1 MPSQTPTHSDVR
13 WGPDAWS
20 LCDIYLNPTRITGG
34 NPVVFV
40 RHAGGGNTGTY
51 TDARDTATAGG
62 EFYFYNWLNGRA
74 SDPSNIGG
82 ALPSLKWDIVHFTS
96 GQAYWQSGSDN
107 VGALEESI
115 NRSRSVYFPEA
126 IRDCQRAI
134 ASIKS
139 LGSRYGFDPNKV
151 ITYGNSH
158 GGTLTALSQL
168 APPLLPVG
176 GKLWMESQNSANT
189 HDSRVRGC
197 VLNQPQLKCDLDFM
211 LQSEYA
217 AWFNIRGENIGD
229 GGFGFCTWT
238 NGTLTLTMN
247 ANFAGGFAGAK
258 AGDRVKIISGTS
270 TVPGFYTIASITDRL
285 NVVLTTSITGGA
297 NSADVTISPTWEFD
311 RLDSRLRAA
320 SGVISYFE
328 QKAADFYP
336 GFFNFTIDEIG
347 DHIKPYANSH
357 DSGQIIDLRT
367 AVEAAGLTVDGY
379 TSTGYAGLP
388 SVTSWAWAPWPN
400 INGNVKSNLIVPA
413 FLPIETWMASKV
425 A

>member
-1 MPSQTPTHSDVR
+1 MPSQTPTHSNVR
-13 WGPDAWS
+13 WGSDAWS

-40 RHAGGGNTGTY
+40 RHAGGGTVGTY
-51 TDARDTATAGG
+51 TDARDTATGG
-62 EFYFYNWLNGRA
+62 DEFYFYNWLNGRA
-74 SDPSNIGG
+74 TDAVGG
-82 ALPSLKWDIVHFTS
+82 ASPSLKWDIVHFTS
-96 GQAYWQSGSDN
+96 GQETWSDLVLN
-107 VGALEESI
+107 NIGQLGDDI
-115 NRSRSVYFPEA
+115 NRSRSVYFPDA

-158 GGTLTALSQL
+158 GATLTGLSQL

-176 GKLWMESQNSANT
+176 GKLWMDSGNCSNT

-197 VLNQPQLKCDLDFM
+197 VLNQPQVKCDLTHM
-211 LQSEYA
+211 GAAEYA
-217 AWFNIRGENIGD
+217 AWFGMRGETISS
-229 GGFGFCTWT
+229 CTWT
-238 NGTLTLTMN
+238 NGTLTL
-247 ANFAGGFAGAK
+247 AIPGSYPGGFAGAK
-258 AGDRVKIISGTS
+258 VGDRVLVSGGTGV
-270 TVPGFYTIASITDRL
+270 TTGYYTIASITGRL
-285 NVVLTTSITGGA
+285 EVVLTASITGG
-297 NSADVTISPTWEFD
+297 SSPSDVTIVPVWEFD
-311 RLDSRLRAA
+311 RIDSRLRDA
-320 SGVISYFE
+320 SSMTSYFE

-336 GFFNFTIDEIG
+336 GFFNFTVNEIG

-367 AVEAAGLTVDGY
+367 AVEAAGLTIDGY

-388 SVTSWAWAPWPN
+388 SITSWAWVGASWPT
-400 INGNVKSNLIVPA
+400 INTPGKTGLIVPA